1 MKGQPTI
8 KKNMQV
14 LRDVLVHNH
23 VHTLHRPG
31 KAVEKNFAV
40 KNKVESDIRPLDSK
54 PAPLNFGLPA
64 TPNKLPLVDRYEEGY
79 LAGKI
84 EGHALAVREVEQ
96 KLQAELDVKREQL
109 FQEAYKLGQQQGF
122 ANGQKEGLTLAQNDA
137 AELKENLHQHLA
149 QFEQILASLP
159 AQLDNYMRDAEDELV
174 TLSFAAVTKILG
186 ESLSSE
192 TAIRELINSL
202 VKQHLTDT
210 EFAVHL
216 HPDDYALMVAAN
228 SGSTAGAASAAG
240 KITGPCQFRWVSD
253 ANIKLGGL
261 IIRSSEQSLDA
272 RLDFQVEVL
281 KQGLLQARDLRKNKL
296 QHEHAQTRVVEAT
309 ASDQTAKTGA
319 A

>member
-31 KAVEKNFAV
+31 KPAEKNFAV

-54 PAPLNFGLPA
+54 PATVNFGMPA
-64 TPNKLPLVDRYEEGY
+64 ASSKLPVVDRYEEGY

-96 KLQAELDVKREQL
+96 KLQAELDGKREQL

-122 ANGQKEGLTLAQNDA
+122 ANGQKEGLTAAQNQA
-137 AELKENLHQHLA
+137 AELKKNLHQHLA
-149 QFEQILASLP
+149 QFEQMLVGLP
-159 AQLDNYMRDAEDELV
+159 VQLGNYMRDAEDELV
-174 TLSFAAVTKILG
+174 ALSFAAVTKILG

-216 HPDDYALMVAAN
+216 HPDDYALMTAAN
-228 SGSTAGAASAAG
+228 SGPGNASSMNKEIG
-240 KITGPCQFRWVSD
+240 SYQFRWVSD

-272 RLDFQVEVL
+272 RLDFQIEVL
-281 KQGLLQARDLRKNKL
+281 KQGLLQARSLRKNKL
-296 QHEHAQTRVVEAT
+296 HHEPEKTRAVEVA
-309 ASDQTAKTGA
+309 AGDQTVMTGA

>member
-1 MKGQPTI
+1 
-8 KKNMQV
+8 MQV

-31 KAVEKNFAV
+31 KTVEKNFAV
-40 KNKVESDIRPLDSK
+40 KNKVDSDIRPIDSK
-54 PAPLNFGLPA
+54 AAPVNFSLPVA
-64 TPNKLPLVDRYEEGY
+64 PNKLPLVDRYEEGY

-122 ANGQKEGLTLAQNDA
+122 ANGQKEGQAKAQNEA
-137 AELKENLHQHLA
+137 AKLKDNLHQYLA
-149 QFEQILASLP
+149 QFEQVLVSLP
-159 AQLDNYMRDAEDELV
+159 VQLDNYMRNAEDELV
-174 TLSFAAVTKILG
+174 ALSFAAITKILG

-192 TAIRELINSL
+192 TAIRQLINSL

-216 HPDDYALMVAAN
+216 HPDDYALLV
-228 SGSTAGAASAAG
+228 SVGSISS
-240 KITGPCQFRWVSD
+240 PYQFRWVSD
-253 ANIKLGGL
+253 SNIKLGGL

-272 RLDFQVEVL
+272 RLDFQIEVL
-281 KQGLLQARDLRKNKL
+281 KQGLLQARNLRKNKQL
-296 QHEHAQTRVVEAT
+296 HEHAQTRMTGTT
-309 ASDQTAKTGA
+309 ASDQAATTGTA
-319 A
+319 

>member
-159 AQLDNYMRDAEDELV
+159 VQLDNYMRDAEDELV

-216 HPDDYALMVAAN
+216 HPDDYAVMVAAN
-228 SGSTAGAASAAG
+228 SS
-240 KITGPCQFRWVSD
+240 PHQFRWVSD

-272 RLDFQVEVL
+272 RLDFQIEVL
-281 KQGLLQARDLRKNKL
+281 KQGLLQARNLRKNKL
-296 QHEHAQTRVVEAT
+296 RYEHAQTRVVGAT
-309 ASDQTAKTGA
+309 ASDQTGTTGA